1 MLDFSLKNT
10 PESTQND
17 GVKQD
22 FFSNCRFPISLR
34 TKTKCKLTFLLTYSL
49 KSFHRPMLAFRFQKD
64 RKNAAKAFSVYN
76 LDFQNGTYFPSALP
90 SGRKYAILTTP
101 SLTFWHSDT
110 LLITTPHQAVL
121 ANQLTVV

>member
-10 PESTQND
+10 PESTQNN
-17 GVKQD
+17 GLKQD
-22 FFSNCRFPISLR
+22 FFSNCRFFTSLR
-34 TKTKCKLTFLLTYSL
+34 TKTKCKLTFLFTYSL

-64 RKNAAKAFSVYN
+64 RKNATKAFSVYN
-76 LDFQNGTYFPSALP
+76 LDFQNSTYFPIVFP

-110 LLITTPHQAVL
+110 LPIYHPDAGSS
-121 ANQLTVV
+121 